1 MSFNEFLAGYK
12 ADELEEVRKVQT
24 VGTDFSELLR
34 KYELELDRFELFL
47 EVYNSNITEVLTPS
61 EINSFLQTTQ
71 QFGGH
76 QNYSW
81 CTGRILS
88 VLLQN
93 SYNKGYNHFN
103 LETRNLPR
111 ISGIGYLI
119 GKEENHLILSVQGN
133 VGIDVGRKT
142 QYSTFTINGEIW
154 SGCGLKAKHSTF
166 TYNGAVGDLC
176 GLEAKNCT
184 FKTSIWE
191 NVAEMK
197 KSINPYN
204 RNTLIYID
212 HGEEVRIFIA

>member
-1 MSFNEFLAGYK
+1 MSRFNEFLAGY
-12 ADELEEVRKVQT
+12 EPGQLEETRKVQT
-24 VGTDFSELLR
+24 VGSGLSELMR

-88 VLLQN
+88 ILLQN

-103 LETRNLPR
+103 LETINLPR

-119 GKEENHLILSVQGN
+119 GKEENHLVLSVQGDVGN
-133 VGIDVGRKT
+133 VGRRI
-142 QYSTFTINGEIW
+142 QYSIFTINGVVE
-154 SGCGLKAKHSTF
+154 GGFGAHALNSTF
-166 TYNGAVGDLC
+166 IFNGPNRGDL
-176 GLEAKNCT
+176 GFGAEDCT
-184 FKTSIWE
+184 FKTPIWD
-191 NVAEMK
+191 NIQKMK
-197 KSINPYN
+197 EIIQIN
-204 RNTLIYID
+204 RGNTLIYID